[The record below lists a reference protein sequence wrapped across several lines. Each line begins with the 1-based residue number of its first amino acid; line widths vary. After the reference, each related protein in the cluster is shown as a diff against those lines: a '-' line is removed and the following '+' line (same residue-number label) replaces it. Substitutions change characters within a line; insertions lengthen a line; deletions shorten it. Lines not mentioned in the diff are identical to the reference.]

1 VHITECRPSACVS
14 DMSKK
19 FNATEREV
27 VVQGVTTF
35 SSGGETTDWSVQVS
49 ETLQEIRSM

>member
-1 VHITECRPSACVS
+1 MHITECRPSACVS